1 MFRLF
6 STTALCLAAVR
17 ASGPTVTTSGG
28 PISGV
33 ALPASSGGS
42 AVSQFL
48 AIPFAR
54 AARFEPP
61 VSELRAR

>member
-1 MFRLF
+1 MMNQLIA
-6 STTALCLAAVR
+6 ALCLAAVR

-28 PISGV
+28 VVSGV

-61 VSELRAR
+61 VSYTER